1 VPAEQDLSV
10 WLEATTLPFVEMPAL
25 AAPQDRLALRS
36 AIESVSQADHLGLFV
51 APGQVM
57 YAIGGW
63 AVEILQ
69 DAAHRARK
77 DANGRPIFTRASCE
91 LVAEELGLE
100 LDEDIA
106 QTIAALHA
114 HHDYL
119 RSLEATRCLKPNH
132 AAFRAWRVQH
142 AGTPLHALVERL
154 LEIARQ
160 LDAIRRPDG
169 VEIQAEGDCCA
180 LMVGVPAPP
189 DLFLFDGGFDNY
201 GAHEI
206 PQLQFL
212 VPDARTN
219 PGRLWAVFD
228 SVVLAVSLITDLAN
242 AITTYVER
250 HQPR

>member
-10 WLEATTLPFVEMPAL
+10 WLEATTLPFVALPAL
-25 AAPQDRLALRS
+25 PAPEDRTALRS
-36 AIESVSQADHLGLFV
+36 AIEAVSKADHLGLFV

-77 DANGRPIFTRASCE
+77 DATGRPIFTRASCE
-91 LVAEELGLE
+91 LVAEELGME

-119 RSLEATRCLKPNH
+119 VSLEATARWKPNQ
-132 AAFRAWRVQH
+132 ASFRAWRVQH
-142 AGTPLHALVERL
+142 AGSPLHALVERL
-154 LEIARQ
+154 LDIARQ
-160 LDAIRRPDG
+160 LDAIPRPDG
-169 VEIQAEGDCCA
+169 VDLQAEGDCCA

-189 DLFLFDGGFDNY
+189 NLFLFDGGFDNY

-212 VPDARTN
+212 VSDARTN
-219 PGRLWAVFD
+219 PGRFWAVLD
-228 SVVLAVSLITDLAN
+228 SVVLATTLITDAAN